1 MARPV
6 ETGASNPGQP
16 SLIRGL
22 GVGAATA
29 LVIGNVIG
37 GGIFAKP
44 GLVASQTGTVPL
56 ALLAWAAGGVLCL
69 FGALTIAELA
79 LRLPQAG
86 GLYVYLRE
94 AYGRPIAFLFG
105 WSEFLFG
112 MPASIGALA
121 FLSALQ
127 IGALVDS
134 PLGNW
139 DGTLVAVLLIAA
151 LAAVNVAG
159 VVWGGMTQTATT
171 AVKVVFLAAVAALPF
186 ALSLVGRDGINPE
199 HYTETVAPLAG
210 SDSSAAVRFA
220 AALLAVMWT
229 YNGWHV
235 IAPVA
240 EEVRDPQRT
249 IPRALLVGAFSL
261 TALYLA
267 AVLAYHGAL
276 PLTEVIS
283 ASREGRLPQTMADRL
298 LSPLFGP
305 IGTTVSV
312 AITFAVFCSM
322 AGSLN
327 ASLISGPRVGF
338 AMARDGVFFRP
349 LAAVHPR
356 FRTPAAAIV
365 TQAAMSISLVL
376 ASAWLV
382 ANYERFKERNVF
394 DLLTDYV
401 TFMANIFLTLAVA
414 AIFVIRRRGGETP
427 SYTTPLYPF
436 IPLAYVA
443 GSIFFLTYVFRGSPR
458 EAATGIAMTL
468 AGLPVYW
475 WMTRAK
481 GTGRADGVAGQ
492 AP

>member
-1 MARPV
+1 MERPD
-6 ETGASNPGQP
+6 ETKTNGRP
-16 SLIRGL
+16 SLLRGL
-22 GVGAATA
+22 GTGAATA

-37 GGIFAKP
+37 AGIFLKP
-44 GLVASQTGTVPL
+44 GVVASQTGTVPL

-94 AYGRPIAFLFG
+94 AYGRPVGFLFG

-121 FLSALQ
+121 FGSALQ
-127 IGALVDS
+127 IGSLAGY
-134 PLGNW
+134 PFGNW
-139 DGTLVAVLLIAA
+139 EGTGVAVVLIAG

-159 VVWGGMTQTATT
+159 VIWGGMTQTATT
-171 AVKVVFLAAVAALPF
+171 LVKGLFLAAIAALPF
-186 ALSLVGRDGINPE
+186 VLTLAGRTGVVAE
-199 HYTETVAPLAG
+199 HYSETVVPLAG
-210 SDSSAAVRFA
+210 SDSSGPVRFA

-240 EEVRDPQRT
+240 EEVRDPKRA
-249 IPRALLVGAFSL
+249 IPRALLIGSATL

-267 AVLAYHGAL
+267 AVLAYHGTL
-276 PLTEVIS
+276 PLTDVIS
-283 ASREGRLPQTMADRL
+283 ASRDGVLPQTMTDRL
-298 LSPLFGP
+298 LSPIFPGLATAAGVG
-305 IGTTVSV
+305 IS
-312 AITFAVFCSM
+312 FAVLCSM

-338 AMARDGVFFRP
+338 AMARDGVFFHP

-365 TQAAMSISLVL
+365 AQAAMSVALVL
-376 ASAWLV
+376 VSAWLV
-382 ANYERFKERNVF
+382 ENYERFKTRSVF
-394 DLLTDYV
+394 EVLSDYV

-414 AIFVIRRRGGETP
+414 SIFVIRRRGGERP
-427 SYTTPLYPF
+427 GYTIPLYPF
-436 IPLAYVA
+436 VPIAYIA
-443 GSIFFLTYVFRGSPR
+443 GSVFFLIYVFRGSPR
-458 EAATGIAMTL
+458 EAGTGIAITL

-475 WMTRAK
+475 WMTRRPA
-481 GTGRADGVAGQ
+481 
-492 AP
+492 